1 MKKLW
6 LKLVAIED
14 NGSNTWCMYW
24 VFKVSVM
31 FMFPHPGGFVSD
43 NIQARLAKI
52 SMKHGL
58 GTKKKLSI
66 IKMGGRA

>member
-1 MKKLW
+1 
-6 LKLVAIED
+6 
-14 NGSNTWCMYW
+14 
-24 VFKVSVM
+24 M

-52 SMKHGL
+52 SMKRGL

-66 IKMGGRA
+66 IKMGGHA

>member
-1 MKKLW
+1 
-6 LKLVAIED
+6 
-14 NGSNTWCMYW
+14 MYW